1 MRCRLL
7 ARVKVARRGKQQD
20 GSSYRKRI
28 LDNGIRLVTERIP
41 TLKSVTV
48 GMWVNAGSRDE
59 TPLEAGFSHFL
70 EHMLFKGTETRSA
83 TDISREIDALGGEMN
98 AFTTRETTTFYVKVL
113 DQHLPQAL
121 ELLADLLY
129 RSRLSP
135 KEIEK
140 EKQVVLEEIRMVQDD
155 PEDLVQEL
163 HTGLVMGRH
172 PLSRPVLGQESTIA
186 RLQRDELRRYLA
198 MHYRPQDM
206 VLAVAGNFD
215 QHRLDRAIDRFFGK
229 HFSAVSPD
237 DANGRKRW
245 PPEICGGVILKRKP
259 LEQVHLCVGLK
270 GVAAGHKDRYV
281 VSALNS
287 VLGGSVSSRLFQEV
301 REKRGLVYSIYSFLS
316 GYSDGGTIT
325 IYAGTRAHEV
335 ERVLELIQREIRKI
349 TAHGVEKEELRR
361 AKEQM
366 KGSLMLSL
374 ESSHSRM
381 NKLAKD
387 ELITGQHTSLEQMLT
402 DIDAISPAC
411 VARVAQSLFD
421 PRTLAITCLGP
432 LSSRQTAMLRQ

>member
-1 MRCRLL
+1 L
-7 ARVKVARRGKQQD
+7 
-20 GSSYRKRI
+20 YRKLI
-28 LDNGIRLVTERIP
+28 LDNGVRLVTEQIA

-59 TPLEAGFSHFL
+59 SPAQAGYSHFI
-70 EHMLFKGTETRSA
+70 EHMFFKGTATRSA

-121 ELLADLLY
+121 DLLSDLFH
-129 RSRLSP
+129 RSRFGP

-155 PEDLVQEL
+155 PEDLVHEL

-172 PLSRPVLGQESTIA
+172 PLSRPILGQEATIA
-186 RLQRDELRRYLA
+186 RLRRRDLLDYIDT
-198 MHYRPQDM
+198 HYRPQEM

-215 QHRLDRAIDRFFGK
+215 RRRLEQTMARTFGK
-229 HFSAVSPD
+229 HRPPMSIEP
-237 DANGRKRW
+237 RKRW
-245 PPEICGGVILKRKP
+245 PPEICGGVVTKRKP

-270 GVAAGHKDRYV
+270 GIAGGHKDRYAAY
-281 VSALNS
+281 ALNS
-287 VLGGSVSSRLFQEV
+287 VLGGSVSSRLFQEI
-301 REKRGLVYSIYSFLS
+301 REKRGLAYSIYSFLS

-325 IYAGTRAHEV
+325 VYAGTRAKEV
-335 ERVLELIQREIRKI
+335 ERVLDLVCREIRRMA
-349 TAHGVEKEELRR
+349 AHGIEREELKRT
-361 AKEQM
+361 KDQM

-387 ELITGQHTSLEQMLT
+387 ELIAGVHTSLEQMLSE
-402 DIDAISPAC
+402 IDAITEQQVS
-411 VARVAQSLFD
+411 RVAQELFA
-421 PRTLAITCLGP
+421 PGTTAITGLGP
-432 LSSRQTAMLRQ
+432 LSTRQIAALKQTASS

>member
-1 MRCRLL
+1 
-7 ARVKVARRGKQQD
+7 
-20 GSSYRKRI
+20 
-28 LDNGIRLVTERIP
+28 LVTEQIS

-59 TPLEAGFSHFL
+59 SPEQAGYSHFI
-70 EHMLFKGTETRSA
+70 EHMFFKGTATRSA

-113 DQHLPQAL
+113 DQHLPKAL
-121 ELLADLLY
+121 NLLSDLFH
-129 RSRLSP
+129 RSRFGP

-172 PLSRPVLGQESTIA
+172 PLSRPILGQETTIA
-186 RLQRDELRRYLA
+186 KLRRDDLLDYVGT
-198 MHYRPQDM
+198 HYRPQEM

-215 QHRLDRAIDRFFGK
+215 QRGLEQTMARTFGK
-229 HFSAVSPD
+229 HRPFVSAEP
-237 DANGRKRW
+237 RRRW
-245 PPEICGGVILKRKP
+245 PPDICGGAVTKRKS

-270 GVAAGHKDRYV
+270 GISAGHKDRYAAYV
-281 VSALNS
+281 LNS
-287 VLGGSVSSRLFQEV
+287 VLGGSVSSRLFQEI
-301 REKRGLVYSIYSFLS
+301 REKRGLAYSIYSFLS
-316 GYSDGGTIT
+316 GYSDGGTMT
-325 IYAGTRAHEV
+325 VYAGTRAREV
-335 ERVLELIQREIRKI
+335 ERVLDLIRREVRNMA
-349 TAHGVEKEELRR
+349 AHGIERAELKRT
-361 AKEQM
+361 KDQM

-387 ELITGQHTSLEQMLT
+387 ELITGAHTSLEEMLS
-402 DIDAISPAC
+402 DIDA
-411 VARVAQSLFD
+411 VTGQRVAQVAQELFA
-421 PRTLAITCLGP
+421 PGTMAITALGP
-432 LSSRQTAMLRQ
+432 LSSRQIAALQ

>member
-1 MRCRLL
+1 M
-7 ARVKVARRGKQQD
+7 
-20 GSSYRKRI
+20 YRKLI
-28 LDNGIRLVTERIP
+28 LDNGVRLVTERIP

-59 TPLEAGFSHFL
+59 SPAQAGYSHFI
-70 EHMLFKGTETRSA
+70 EHMFFKGTTTRSA
-83 TDISREIDALGGEMN
+83 RDISREIDALGGEMN

-113 DQHLPQAL
+113 DQHLPKAL
-121 ELLADLLY
+121 DLLSDLFH
-129 RSRLSP
+129 RSRFGP

-172 PLSRPVLGQESTIA
+172 PLSRPILGQEATIA
-186 RLQRDELRRYLA
+186 RLRRRDLIDYVEA
-198 MHYRPQDM
+198 HYRPQEM

-215 QHRLDRAIDRFFGK
+215 QRQLERTIARAFGRRRPTADTG
-229 HFSAVSPD
+229 H
-237 DANGRKRW
+237 RKRW
-245 PPEICGGVILKRKP
+245 PPEIHGGVIMKRKP

-270 GVAAGHKDRYV
+270 GIPAGHKDRYAAYV
-281 VSALNS
+281 LNS

-301 REKRGLVYSIYSFLS
+301 REKRGLAYSIYSFLS

-325 IYAGTRAHEV
+325 IYAGTRAREV
-335 ERVLELIQREIRKI
+335 ERVLDLIRSEIRKMAADGI
-349 TAHGVEKEELRR
+349 ERSELKRT
-361 AKEQM
+361 KDQM

-387 ELITGQHTSLEQMLT
+387 ELIAGAHTTLEDMLAE
-402 DIDAISPAC
+402 IDR
-411 VARVAQSLFD
+411 VTEQQVFRVAQDLFA
-421 PRTLAITCLGP
+421 PATVAITGLGP
-432 LSSRQTAMLRQ
+432 LSPRQLAALR